1 MSTKTS
7 SREKLLNA
15 AIKLVR
21 EHGYHATSVED
32 LCKEASV
39 SKGAFFHHFKS
50 KDDLAQMAAQFWDER
65 TGKMF
70 AEAPYHDHE
79 NPLDRVLGYVDFR
92 GQIIDGDVHE
102 FTCFVGTM
110 VQEAYRDAPEIRRAC
125 RDSIFGH
132 ASTLT
137 GDIEAAIEEAGIKPR
152 WSAES
157 LAQHTQAVL
166 QGAYILAKATDG
178 RDAALES
185 VAHLRRYIELLFENE
200 PRGSEA

>member
-1 MSTKTS
+1 MSSRTNA
-7 SREKLLNA
+7 REKLLNA

-32 LCKEASV
+32 LCKEAGV

-50 KDDLAQMAAQFWDER
+50 KDDLAQIAAQFWDER
-65 TGKMF
+65 TGQLF

-79 NPLDRVLGYVDFR
+79 RPLDRVLGYVDFR
-92 GQIIDGDVHE
+92 GHIIDGEVHE

-125 RDSIFGH
+125 RDSILGH
-132 ASTLT
+132 ADTLT
-137 GDIEAAIEEAGIKPR
+137 DDIQAAIHEAGIKPG
-152 WSAES
+152 WTATS

-178 RDAALES
+178 REAALES
-185 VAHLRRYIELLFENE
+185 VAHLRRYIELLFAHENK
-200 PRGSEA
+200 GSET